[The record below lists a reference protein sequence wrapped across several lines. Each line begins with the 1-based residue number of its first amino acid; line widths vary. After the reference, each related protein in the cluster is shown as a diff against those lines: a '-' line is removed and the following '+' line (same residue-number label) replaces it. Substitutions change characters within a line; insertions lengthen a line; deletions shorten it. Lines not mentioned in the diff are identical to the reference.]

1 MTQLSLVPEVRL
13 LLSRLMLTK
22 LVTTCHLFSCGPE
35 LRVSSLV
42 QVLAYVQL

>member
-22 LVTTCHLFSCGPE
+22 LVTTCHLFTGGPE
-35 LRVSSLV
+35 LRVPSLL
-42 QVLAYVQL
+42 QGLAYVQL